1 MLVSDAVQKA
11 YSFFTVSMSTNQKMN
26 GLLFLIVE
34 LHAIALAMM
43 ALELIEAGVTD
54 RMHALD
60 KPISIQFGVKCE
72 DSCDRNY

>member
-1 MLVSDAVQKA
+1 
-11 YSFFTVSMSTNQKMN
+11 MN

-34 LHAIALAMM
+34 PCCISNDV

-60 KPISIQFGVKCE
+60 KPISIQFGVK
-72 DSCDRNY
+72 SAKTL